1 MSWWNLKLGIATQ
14 HISSVLKTL
23 GEWELWKLN
32 GKPYQNGVGGPEGGA
47 FLHIPL
53 VSVQISKGRH
63 IPSISGRKRHDYS
76 RGRETFFPCLA
87 TARPMKNCY
96 ILNSQFPPMGFLFI
110 TTSPNIPFFSLLLY
124 LKFTWFTI
132 TACPELQF
140 FAAPK

>member
-1 MSWWNLKLGIATQ
+1 MELGGQKGELFCTYRLCQYRSQKEDIYLASLAGSDMTTQ
-14 HISSVLKTL
+14 EEERL
-23 GEWELWKLN
+23 
-32 GKPYQNGVGGPEGGA
+32 
-47 FLHIPL
+47 
-53 VSVQISKGRH
+53 
-63 IPSISGRKRHDYS
+63 
-76 RGRETFFPCLA
+76 FFPCLA
-87 TARPMKNCY
+87 TAQPMKNCY